1 MLTSLLLYRQF
12 KYQTTI
18 SPAEIQQKLNA
29 NVITGFS
36 IMSPKPYYGEISSY
50 DFSIRKTAGTFKK
63 ESLSPT
69 LHGSYQTQDG
79 QTLVSLTLVPHV
91 IFIIATALFGFPCL
105 MFIIRGFQEVIRTGD
120 PVILLNCFFPLM
132 VLYGV
137 FWAIF
142 QHQSQADIRFWEYT
156 LSLRKMNDEL

>member
-18 SPAEIQQKLNA
+18 SPAEIQQKLDA

-36 IMSPKPYYGEISSY
+36 FMSAKPYYGEISPY
-50 DFSIRKTAGTFKK
+50 DFSIRKTAGTLKK

-69 LHGSYQTQDG
+69 LHGSYLTQDG
-79 QTLVSLTLVPHV
+79 QTLVSLTLVPHL
-91 IFIIATALFGFPCL
+91 IFIIAIALFGFPCL
-105 MFIIRGFQEVIRTGD
+105 LFVIRGIQEAIRSGD
-120 PVILLNCFFPLM
+120 VVILLNCFFPLM
-132 VLYGV
+132 ILYGI

-142 QHQSQADIRFWEYT
+142 QVQSQADIRFWEYT
-156 LSLRKMNDEL
+156 LGLRKLPQV